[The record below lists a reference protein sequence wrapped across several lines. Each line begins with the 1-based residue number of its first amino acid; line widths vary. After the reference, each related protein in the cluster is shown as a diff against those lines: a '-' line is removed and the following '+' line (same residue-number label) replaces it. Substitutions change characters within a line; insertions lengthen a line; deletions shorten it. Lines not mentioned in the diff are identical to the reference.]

1 MGLSGLRGGRVE
13 VAGKLAIDKPN
24 GRSYALDMVAIE
36 LAQEEKLMA
45 LAHQID
51 VLQVQFAR
59 EASDYAASRQYEVDG
74 FTTAIGWLRFNCHMS
89 SNAAANS
96 VCVGENLDRLSDSL
110 EKVYS
115 SELGYAHLVVLAR
128 TADDVGDAFN
138 EHDLLPQAL
147 ENSPGKLHF
156 QCRHYRHAK
165 HPAAV
170 AAEEA
175 DLVEQR
181 TLKFSSWPNGAI
193 GLNGVLDPV
202 GGAAVIN
209 ALKPLARPLG
219 RDDERTHQRRLAD
232 ALVELASGGEVKVNL
247 QVTAT
252 VETLASI
259 GGAPCAD
266 IQHALPISSQSVEQL
281 ACDCSIT
288 RVLLGAESQVID
300 VGRAKRVPSAPVRR
314 ALNARDKGCRWPSCD
329 RPGGWC
335 ASHHLVHWTQGGP
348 TDLDNLVLLCHR
360 HHTLVHK
367 GGWQVV
373 RAEDGGLLAI
383 PPEVR
388 FDSFAKGPD

>member
-1 MGLSGLRGGRVE
+1 
-13 VAGKLAIDKPN
+13 
-24 GRSYALDMVAIE
+24 MVAVDQ
-36 LAQEEKLMA
+36 LQEEELVA

-51 VLQVQFAR
+51 VLQVEFAR
-59 EASDYAASRQYEVDG
+59 EAAHFAAERQYEVDG

-89 SNAAANS
+89 SSAAANS
-96 VCVGENLDRLSDSL
+96 VCVGENLDRLSDSV

-115 SELGYAHLVVLAR
+115 AELGYAHLVVLAR
-128 TADDVGDAFN
+128 TADDLGDMYN

-147 ENSPGKLHF
+147 ESSPGKLHF

-181 TLKFSSWPNGAI
+181 SLKFSSWPNGAI
-193 GLNGVLDPV
+193 GLHGVLDPV

-209 ALKPLARPLG
+209 ALKPLARSLG
-219 RDDERTHQRRLAD
+219 RDDERTQPRRLAD
-232 ALVELASGGEVKVNL
+232 ALVELASGGEVKANL

-252 VETLASI
+252 VETLASMA
-259 GGAPCAD
+259 GAPCAD

-288 RVLLGAESQVID
+288 RVLLDSESQVVD
-300 VGRAKRVPSAPVRR
+300 VGRAKRVPSAPMRR
-314 ALNARDKGCRWPSCD
+314 ALDARDGGCRWPQCD
-329 RPGGWC
+329 RPANWC
-335 ASHHLVHWTQGGP
+335 ASHHLLHWARNGP
-348 TDLDNLVLLCHR
+348 TELDNLVLLCHR

-373 RAEDGGLLAI
+373 RTEDRRLLTI
-383 PPEVR
+383 PPQVK
-388 FDSFAKGPD
+388 FDSFARGPD

>member
-1 MGLSGLRGGRVE
+1 LCV
-13 VAGKLAIDKPN
+13 VAIDQ
-24 GRSYALDMVAIE
+24 
-36 LAQEEKLMA
+36 AQEERLIA

-51 VLQVQFAR
+51 VLQVEFAR
-59 EASDYAASRQYEVDG
+59 EAADFAAGRQYEVDG
-74 FTTAIGWLRFNCHMS
+74 FTTAISWLRFNCHMS
-89 SNAAANS
+89 SGAAANS
-96 VCVGENLDRLSDSL
+96 VCVGENLERLSDSVQ
-110 EKVYS
+110 KVYS

-128 TADDVGDAFN
+128 TADDVGEAFN
-138 EHDLLPQAL
+138 EQDLLPQAL

-181 TLKFSSWPNGAI
+181 SLKFSSWPNGAI
-193 GLNGVLDPV
+193 GLSGVLDPV

-219 RDDERTHQRRLAD
+219 QDDERTQQRRMAD
-232 ALVELASGGEVKVNL
+232 ALVELASGGEIKASL

-252 VETLASI
+252 VETLASLS
-259 GGAPCAD
+259 GAACAD
-266 IQHALPISSQSVEQL
+266 IQHALPISSESVKQL

-288 RVLLGAESQVID
+288 RVLLDSESQVVD

-314 ALNARDKGCRWPSCD
+314 ALEARDKGCRWPSCD
-329 RPGGWC
+329 RPAGWC
-335 ASHHLVHWTQGGP
+335 ASHHLVHWTDDGL
-348 TDLDNLVLLCHR
+348 TDPDNLILLCHR

-373 RAEDGGLLAI
+373 RSEDGKVITI

-388 FDSFAKGPD
+388 FDSFARGPD